1 MSDTSEFSLFA
12 RSILDFS
19 KFATTKNQNGLN
31 FMWQVYPED
40 AHGTVPLPSTR
51 DGLVSLFKWYQFK
64 SPQKYNNPET
74 PLEELVVL
82 LKEQEQIYTKHFGVP
97 TAPMI
102 DKLLNGYG
110 YMNMQMGQPEKA
122 FMFFEMNIKQNP
134 KNANAYDSMAEYY
147 ESQNDKQNALKFLNK
162 AFEISGDNYYKERI
176 ESLNKKRLTA

>member
-1 MSDTSEFSLFA
+1 
-12 RSILDFS
+12 
-19 KFATTKNQNGLN
+19 
-31 FMWQVYPED
+31 
-40 AHGTVPLPSTR
+40 
-51 DGLVSLFKWYQFK
+51 
-64 SPQKYNNPET
+64 
-74 PLEELVVL
+74 
-82 LKEQEQIYTKHFGVP
+82 
-97 TAPMI
+97 MI

-176 ESLNKKRLTA
+176 ESLNKKRLTAW